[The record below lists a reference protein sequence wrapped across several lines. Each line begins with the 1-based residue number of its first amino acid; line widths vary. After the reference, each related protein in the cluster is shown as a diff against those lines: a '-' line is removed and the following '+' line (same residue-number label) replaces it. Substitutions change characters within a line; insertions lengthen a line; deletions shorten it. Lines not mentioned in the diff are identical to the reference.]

1 MNHSAQKYKNKLR
14 KKLRCTNTAR
24 ERLLDSFDSTLE
36 GYLDENPNAS
46 LEDLCN
52 AFGPPEEMA
61 NILMEQVSSEE
72 VAIYR
77 RRKLCVCVI
86 GVLLAV
92 ALIVMALIVFLWKE
106 KPFIADDEGEIIDSF
121 VIDDSVEIIDSVII
135 IDPSDNNKGE

>member
-1 MNHSAQKYKNKLR
+1 MNQSAQKYKNRLR
-14 KKLRCTNTAR
+14 KELRCANTAR

-61 NILMEQVSSEE
+61 NILMEQVSSKG
-72 VAIYR
+72 VAVYR
-77 RRKLCVCVI
+77 RRKLCVCVV

-92 ALIVMALIVFLWKE
+92 ALLVMALAVFFWKE
-106 KPFIADDEGEIIDSF
+106 KPIIAVDEGEIIDSF
-121 VIDDSVEIIDSVII
+121 VVNDSVEIIDSAII